1 MIEILSRDELETRI
15 AEVSENIRTLIEQA
29 AAFSGAADEERAS
42 ERIEEQQAL
51 YEELV
56 KQRDALDRSK

>member
-1 MIEILSRDELETRI
+1 MSEDLSRDELEIRI

-29 AAFSGAADEERAS
+29 AAVSGPADEELIN

-51 YEELV
+51 YDELV
-56 KQRDALDRSK
+56 KRRDALDQSE

>member
-1 MIEILSRDELETRI
+1 MSEDLSRDELEIRI

-29 AAFSGAADEERAS
+29 AAVSGAADEERID
-42 ERIEEQQAL
+42 EQLEEQQAL

-56 KQRDALDRSK
+56 KRRDALDQSV

>member
-29 AAFSGAADEERAS
+29 AAVSGPADEERIND
-42 ERIEEQQAL
+42 RIEEQQAL

-56 KQRDALDRSK
+56 KQRDALDQSK